1 MSSLEEG
8 LMPGTLALDWS
19 AFMPSILKSNSRFDE
34 LMGASHD
41 TALVAVGN
49 L

>member
-1 MSSLEEG
+1 
-8 LMPGTLALDWS
+8 
-19 AFMPSILKSNSRFDE
+19 MPSILEGDSGFDE

-49 L
+49 S

>member
-1 MSSLEEG
+1 ML
-8 LMPGTLALDWS
+8 
-19 AFMPSILKSNSRFDE
+19 SILESDSGFNE